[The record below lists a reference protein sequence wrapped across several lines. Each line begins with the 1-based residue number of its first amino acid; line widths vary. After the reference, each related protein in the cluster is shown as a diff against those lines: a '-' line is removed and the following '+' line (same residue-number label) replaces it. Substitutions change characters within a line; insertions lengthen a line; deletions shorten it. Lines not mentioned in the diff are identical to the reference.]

1 MIVSQNIMLNSIVDG
16 SDANEGLPSATQSK
30 QSYVRKAKAEK
41 KKSKKPEQDGP
52 TTTEPK
58 PITISEALLRPESDS
73 EKRKGKN

>member
-16 SDANEGLPSATQSK
+16 PDANEGLPSATQSK
-30 QSYVRKAKAEK
+30 QSYVRKAKAE

-73 EKRKGKN
+73 GKRKGKN